1 MAPRCVLGSVLLAT
15 LSYAETVLAQVPPP
29 GPPATMLGAG
39 QSVAMT
45 TEEQLSIERTIVS
58 DPRVRAIVSEA
69 QPRIITAADELD
81 KSEAEAFLEGRTTT
95 PPTRRVTIVVINPQS
110 QQAARVLFELPD
122 NRILAVESIPA
133 SDVPFSRNDA
143 DEALALAVAN
153 PNLRRLVGDNL
164 NRFQIL
170 ESGSEARVPFAA
182 QALPVRST
190 DPRDVCSTDRCVDF
204 IFRTEDGYLPF
215 RAHVNL
221 ARRTVEIHG
230 GAGGQHR

>member
-1 MAPRCVLGSVLLAT
+1 M
-15 LSYAETVLAQVPPP
+15 
-29 GPPATMLGAG
+29 
-39 QSVAMT
+39 
-45 TEEQLSIERTIVS
+45 
-58 DPRVRAIVSEA
+58 SEA

-133 SDVPFSRNDA
+133 SDVPFSKNDA

-164 NRFQIL
+164 NRFQIFEL
-170 ESGSEARVPFAA
+170 GSEARVPFAA

-190 DPRDVCSTDRCVDF
+190 DPRDVCSTDRCVDL

-221 ARRTVEIHG
+221 ARGTVEIQAAPEG
-230 GAGGQHR
+230 SIDDQHISIATFGPRCCFANGLDRYSERPTGSDCASDLRRILPQCDHSEFPDSWATADDVVDLLA

>member
-122 NRILAVESIPA
+122 NRILGACPNSRCSILSESDSTLGDEQVFSPLEYRSDAA
-133 SDVPFSRNDA
+133 S
-143 DEALALAVAN
+143 
-153 PNLRRLVGDNL
+153 
-164 NRFQIL
+164 
-170 ESGSEARVPFAA
+170 AA
-182 QALPVRST
+182 ECA
-190 DPRDVCSTDRCVDF
+190 
-204 IFRTEDGYLPF
+204 
-215 RAHVNL
+215 
-221 ARRTVEIHG
+221 
-230 GAGGQHR
+230 

>member
-1 MAPRCVLGSVLLAT
+1 MVPRCVLGNVLLAA
-15 LSYAETVLAQVPPP
+15 LSYAEIVLAQAPPP
-29 GPPATMLGAG
+29 GPPATMLGAH

-69 QPRIITAADELD
+69 KPRIIAAADELD
-81 KSEAEAFLEGRTTT
+81 KSEAQAFLEGRTTT
-95 PPTRRVTIVVINPQS
+95 PPTRRITIVVINPQS

-122 NRILAVESIPA
+122 NRILAVESIPT
-133 SDVPFSRNDA
+133 SDVPFSSNDA

-153 PNLRRLVGDNL
+153 PNVRRLAGDNL
-164 NRFQIL
+164 DRFQIL

-182 QALPVRST
+182 QALPVRSA
-190 DPRDVCSTDRCVDF
+190 DPRDVCSTDRCVDL

-215 RAHVNL
+215 RVHVNL
-221 ARRTVEIHG
+221 TRRTVEIHG
-230 GAGGQHR
+230 GDGGQHR